1 MMMIRPYLV
10 RYLGIVL
17 LSLVLG
23 ACAARNNTTS
33 VADATPGSAQ
43 DFSVNVG
50 DTVLFTVDSVTLSST
65 ARGILLRQ
73 VAWLKRY
80 PGVTIEVQGHAD
92 ERGTREY
99 NLGLSAQRAEATRSF
114 LAAQGIAA
122 NRIRTISFGKERPVA
137 TCDAESCWTQNR
149 RSVTVVAN
157 TVS

>member
-1 MMMIRPYLV
+1 MMIIRPYLV
-10 RYLGIVL
+10 RYFGIVL

-23 ACAARNNTTS
+23 ACAARNNTAS
-33 VADATPGSAQ
+33 VANATPGSSQ

-50 DTVLFTVDSVTLSST
+50 DTVLFTTDSVTLSST

-80 PGVTIEVQGHAD
+80 PGVTVEIQGHAD

-99 NLGLSAQRAEATRSF
+99 NLGLSAQRAEATRSY
-114 LAAQGIAA
+114 LAGQGIAA